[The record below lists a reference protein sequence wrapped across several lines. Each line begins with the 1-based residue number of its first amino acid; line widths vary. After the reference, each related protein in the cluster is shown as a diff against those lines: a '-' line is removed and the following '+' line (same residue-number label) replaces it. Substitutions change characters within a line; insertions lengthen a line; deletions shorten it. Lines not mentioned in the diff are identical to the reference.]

1 VICRMLWAPSGNV
14 MTIPQPGEWDT
25 PTFRAF
31 IADLLAEGARC
42 NPDDPPPL
50 VEWEHDG

>member
-14 MTIPQPGEWDT
+14 MTIPQPKEWRDDV
-25 PTFRAF
+25 FRAF
-31 IADLLAEGARC
+31 ILVLLAEGARC
-42 NPDDPPPL
+42 NPDDLPPL